1 MKTKLYDVLGTMF
14 EINDVGFKRSAKFEN
29 ALLFSNAKA
38 FIFIV
43 DLTHFDQ
50 TVQGEK
56 KRKSKMV
63 SDLST
68 TCSAH
73 PKRNAYCTSCN
84 HLRHVRCSTSLSS
97 TSYKMLNEYHVTILN
112 AD

>member
-50 TVQGEK
+50 TVHGEK
-56 KRKSKMV
+56 KRKNKMV

-68 TCSAH
+68 TYSAH
-73 PKRNAYCTSCN
+73 PTRNATCTSCN
-84 HLRHVRCSTSLSS
+84 HLLCS
-97 TSYKMLNEYHVTILN
+97 TSYKMLNEYFLTILN
-112 AD
+112 EG

>member
-14 EINDVGFKRSAKFEN
+14 EINDVSYKKNAKFES

-56 KRKSKMV
+56 KRKNKMV
-63 SDLST
+63 SNLSLT
-68 TCSAH
+68 YSTH
-73 PKRNAYCTSCN
+73 PFHGTQIMQLLTIYYIYAALYEFF
-84 HLRHVRCSTSLSS
+84 
-97 TSYKMLNEYHVTILN
+97 NEYYITILN
-112 AD
+112 AG